1 MTTIFILIEIWII
14 FGANNIKYW
23 ANRQQNKLDK
33 HVQHIEIDVNLKF
46 DRRAFL
52 FSVILFFALPRSIQ
66 KLQIYNARHM
76 HAFEIDL
83 RLAFGNGGVLSTGI

>member
-1 MTTIFILIEIWII
+1 MTAIFTLIEIWII
-14 FGANNIKYW
+14 LRANNIKYW

-46 DRRAFL
+46 DRRAFF
-52 FSVILFFALPRSIQ
+52 FSVIFFALPRSIQ
-66 KLQIYNARHM
+66 KLQIYNTRHM

-83 RLAFGNGGVLSTGI
+83 RLAFGNGGALSTGI